1 MIQLQRAILVL
12 ILLVPVLFS
21 CKTKQKLVY
30 FQGPTI
36 DSLASNFETTLE
48 VDDIVSIVVTADDP
62 EQAVQFNF
70 PDVGARSTLNNGY
83 TQGNPVRNAYLINKE
98 GYINFPV
105 LGKVKI
111 GGLERTKAVEL
122 LENKISA
129 YINNP
134 VVQMQIE
141 NFKVTV
147 LGNVS
152 RPGTFKIPNERITLL
167 EAVGLAGDLK
177 LTGVRKNVLVIREQN
192 GVRYEYRVDLTSK
205 ELFTSPVYY
214 LKQNDVI
221 YVEPN
226 MAARSQSTFFRNNS
240 GVFVSIVSVIV
251 SSIYSITII
260 SSNN

>member
-1 MIQLQRAILVL
+1 MRNMQIRIFF
-12 ILLVPVLFS
+12 ILLLIPIFFS
-21 CKTKQKLVY
+21 CKTKEKMVY
-30 FQGPTI
+30 FQGPTF

-48 VDDIVSIVVTADDP
+48 IDDIISIVVTADNP

-70 PDVGARSTLNNGY
+70 PDVGSGSTLNNGY
-83 TQGNPVRNAYLINKE
+83 TQGNSVRNAYLINKE
-98 GYINFPV
+98 GYINFPI
-105 LGKVKI
+105 LGKVKLS
-111 GGLERTKAVEL
+111 GLERTQAVEL
-122 LENKISA
+122 LEQKIAS

-134 VVQMQIE
+134 VVQLQIE

-147 LGNVS
+147 LGDVT

-192 GVRYEYRVDLTSK
+192 GVRTEYRVDLTSK

-226 MAARSQSTFFRNNS
+226 MAARSQSTFFRTT
-240 GVFVSIVSVIV
+240 GSIFISIASVV
-251 SSIYSITII
+251 VATI
-260 SSNN
+260 SVLTR

>member
-1 MIQLQRAILVL
+1 MQTRIFF
-12 ILLVPVLFS
+12 ILLLIPIFFA
-21 CKTKQKLVY
+21 CKTKEKMVY
-30 FQGPTI
+30 FQGVQE
-36 DSLASNFETTLE
+36 DSVAVAYTTVLE
-48 VDDIVSIVVTADDP
+48 VDDFISVVVTADNP
-62 EQAVQFNF
+62 EQALQFNL
-70 PDVGARSTLNNGY
+70 PSQGVIQSANNGY
-83 TQGNPVRNAYLINKE
+83 TVGNPARLGYLIDKD

-105 LGKVKI
+105 IGKVKL
-111 GGLERTKAVEL
+111 GGLERSEAVRL
-122 LENKISA
+122 LEKEIAA

-134 VVQMQIE
+134 VVQLQIE

-147 LGNVS
+147 LGDVS

-192 GVRYEYRVDLTSK
+192 GVRTEYRVDLTSK

-226 MAARSQSTFFRNNS
+226 MAARSQSTFFRTT
-240 GVFVSIVSVIV
+240 GSIFISIASVV
-251 SSIYSITII
+251 VATI
-260 SSNN
+260 SVLTR